1 MLQLET
7 LLQAKDKLRQQIKA
21 NLNKLSQKEKDIQ
34 STVVVNKVLSSKVFQ
49 ECQRISIYLPM
60 KNEVNTL
67 PILRAMLNNGKQCFI
82 PHYHNDDMIMSKL
95 ESWEHYEKL
104 PINTWGIRQPTH
116 FDLSNDAI
124 LNGGLD
130 LILMPGLAFTKD
142 GRRLGRGKGYYDK
155 YLQKCEDL
163 GLQPKTVALLFK
175 EQLVDNVPIS
185 DNDKLVDFVFYPS
198 EEEMSTSYIF

>member
-1 MLQLET
+1 
-7 LLQAKDKLRQQIKA
+7 
-21 NLNKLSQKEKDIQ
+21 
-34 STVVVNKVLSSKVFQ
+34 
-49 ECQRISIYLPM
+49 M

-185 DNDKLVDFVFYPS
+185 DNDKLMPWTYIRKNMRKQWTGAMAAAITAVRNKEMGYLKAIKTFGAPRATLEGKVKCIDVPLS
-198 EEEMSTSYIF
+198 EV